1 MKHTMRAFSVGLV
14 TAGLILLGV
23 FYFTG
28 GDNSGQADLNTE
40 EMITKIEEDGY
51 RVITEEEYISYSV
64 ASTQQDNSNKK
75 NAEETVDD
83 EDASEEDKS
92 TQKEKADSSKDDKEK
107 EKQTEKASEKDNDK
121 KEDKEKE
128 QKEKNKEKQTA
139 STVTFTVEPGMASSQ
154 ISDMLEDL
162 GIIEDAK
169 EFSKYL
175 DEHDYSLR
183 IQMGSHELETGMS
196 HYEIAER
203 LTN

>member
-83 EDASEEDKS
+83 EDASEEDSLLRKKKPIHLKTIKRKKS
-92 TQKEKADSSKDDKEK
+92 KL
-107 EKQTEKASEKDNDK
+107 K
-121 KEDKEKE
+121 KLPRKKMI
-128 QKEKNKEKQTA
+128 KRKTKKKNRKRKIKKNKPLPQ
-139 STVTFTVEPGMASSQ
+139 
-154 ISDMLEDL
+154 
-162 GIIEDAK
+162 
-169 EFSKYL
+169 
-175 DEHDYSLR
+175 
-183 IQMGSHELETGMS
+183 
-196 HYEIAER
+196 
-203 LTN
+203 